1 MSTDNPHRLVGCLP
15 EVGDLT
21 MKKQPDITAQTR
33 ENLIQAFWSLY
44 RQKAIEHISVK
55 DITTQAGYNRST
67 FYEYFVDIYDVLN
80 QLEDA
85 LLEYLKE
92 QVLDTLG
99 GGLNDDIIQKL
110 ADVYDTKGEYLSRLL
125 GGMGDPYFASKLKSV
140 MRTALL
146 NAFRL
151 PEDDIHTAY
160 IFEFGMSAIIGT
172 ITYWYNNQKE
182 IPSKELVRLIR
193 SMLTMGIAPEIR
205 KFSNRTADFLG

>member
-1 MSTDNPHRLVGCLP
+1 
-15 EVGDLT
+15 

-99 GGLNDDIIQKL
+99 GGLNDDGIQKL
-110 ADVYDTKGEYLSRLL
+110 ADVYDTKGEYLGTLL
-125 GGMGDPYFASKLKSV
+125 GGTGDPYFANKLKSV
-140 MRTALL
+140 MRPVLVNALG
-146 NAFRL
+146 L
-151 PEDDIHTAY
+151 PEEDIHTSY

-172 ITYWYNNQKE
+172 ITCWYHNKDL
-182 IPSKELVRLIR
+182 PSKEIVRLIR
-193 SMLTMGIAPEIR
+193 SMLAGGVVPEIKR
-205 KFSNRTADFLG
+205 YSHGSFSLQG

>member
-1 MSTDNPHRLVGCLP
+1 
-15 EVGDLT
+15 
-21 MKKQPDITAQTR
+21 MKKQPDVTAQTR

-44 RQKAIEHISVK
+44 RQKAIEQISVK

-80 QLEDA
+80 RLEDA
-85 LLEYLKE
+85 LLGYLKE

-110 ADVYDTKGEYLSRLL
+110 ADVYDTKGEYLGTLL
-125 GGMGDPYFASKLKSV
+125 GGSGDPYFASKLKSA

-146 NAFRL
+146 NAFGL

-160 IFEFGMSAIIGT
+160 IFEFGMSAILGT
-172 ITYWYNNQKE
+172 ITHWYNHKKE
-182 IPSKELVRLIR
+182 IPSAELVRLIR
-193 SMLTMGIAPEIR
+193 SMLATGIVPQIQ
-205 KFSNRTADFLG
+205 KYSNQTFS

>member
-1 MSTDNPHRLVGCLP
+1 
-15 EVGDLT
+15 

-80 QLEDA
+80 QLEDG

-99 GGLNDDIIQKL
+99 GGLNDDVIQKL
-110 ADVYDTKGEYLSRLL
+110 ADVYDTKGEYLGTLL
-125 GGMGDPYFASKLKSV
+125 GGAGDPYFANKLKSV
-140 MRTALL
+140 MRPVLANALG
-146 NAFRL
+146 L
-151 PEDDIHTAY
+151 PEEDVHTSY

-172 ITYWYNNQKE
+172 ITRWYHNKDL
-182 IPSKELVRLIR
+182 PSKEIVRLIR
-193 SMLTMGIAPEIR
+193 SMLVGGVAPEIKR
-205 KFSNRTADFLG
+205 YSHGSFSLQG